1 MTCTEGGGVRYA
13 RFLFTRNQ
21 RRDFTAFVR
30 PADMT
35 NKEVSVLANAFNYV
49 NDITPLTPAQ
59 PALYA
64 FPLGSY
70 LYILRH
76 YDSGRTHAG
85 RAIPVI
91 EGIAV
96 RRSDEA
102 TLCGRLAEIIA
113 RQAELLNV
121 SAIAGD
127 IEQLERQTSE
137 IFEWLPPDDVDPP
150 AEAPDTIEPDTPD
163 LTDAFAERYPTD
175 WLLLPF
181 SDEGHALLLAALS
194 DERLPLLHVAFG
206 SHAELVGQLRQ
217 SGIAFDIIGYA
228 SANAPEFRPRDTRK
242 AADVRAPSPTETG
255 VSASGSAAP
264 GIPPEPADPA
274 NGYNAPEQSDEAI
287 PSIYEE
293 RKRRQRRRSL
303 LRRLF
308 DALLGR

>member
-1 MTCTEGGGVRYA
+1 VHYA

-49 NDITPLTPAQ
+49 NDITPLTPAR

-102 TLCGRLAEIIA
+102 TLCRRLAEIVA

-137 IFEWLPPDDVDPP
+137 IFEWLPPDDADPPAETAP

-163 LTDAFAERYPTD
+163 LADALAERYPTD

-181 SDEGHALLLAALS
+181 SDEGRALLLAALS

-206 SHAELVGQLRQ
+206 SHAELVSQLRQ
-217 SGIAFDIIGYA
+217 SGITFDIIGYA
-228 SANAPEFRPRDTRK
+228 SANAPEFRPRDARK
-242 AADVRAPSPTETG
+242 AVDVRAPSPTETG
-255 VSASGSAAP
+255 VSASGPAAP
-264 GIPPEPADPA
+264 GIPPEPADQA
-274 NGYNAPEQSDEAI
+274 NEYNASEQSAEAI